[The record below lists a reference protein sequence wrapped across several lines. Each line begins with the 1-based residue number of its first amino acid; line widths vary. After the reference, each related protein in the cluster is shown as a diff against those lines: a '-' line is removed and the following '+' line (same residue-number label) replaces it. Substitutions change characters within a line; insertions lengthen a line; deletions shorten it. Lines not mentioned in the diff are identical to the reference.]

1 MKQRIV
7 LAGAFLSCL
16 ALGTAFGARHGGSTE
31 GRIQEVAGGVS
42 VLVDRGGNIGVLE
55 GADGMLLVDAQF
67 EENAPANEALLHL
80 DTKGRP
86 RFLVNTHH
94 HGDHTGGN
102 AILGRGA
109 TRVAH
114 ENVRVRLLGD
124 ERPAA
129 ALPVVTYE
137 DGLSIHLDGQDVELR
152 HVASGHTDGDSVVW
166 FHGSNVI
173 HLGDLYFQVGY
184 PFVDVAS
191 GGNVVGL
198 AKGLR
203 ALLAELPDDV
213 KIIPGH
219 GQVTGK
225 AELVEYVTMLETV
238 TQRVREHLA
247 QGDDVDAMME
257 LGVTED
263 LDARWGRFDFVPPRR
278 FVESVV
284 ASLGQ

>member
-7 LAGAFLSCL
+7 LAGTFLACL
-16 ALGTAFGARHGGSTE
+16 ALGTAFGARDPRPLPG
-31 GRIQEVAGGVS
+31 QLQAVAGGVS

-67 EENAPANEALLHL
+67 EDNAPANETLLGL
-80 DTKGRP
+80 GTKGRP

-102 AILGRGA
+102 AILGAGA
-109 TRVAH
+109 TRIAH
-114 ENVRVRLLGD
+114 RNVRVRLVGD
-124 ERPAA
+124 EKPAA
-129 ALPVVTYE
+129 ALPLVTY
-137 DGLSIHLDGQDVELR
+137 DAGLSIHVSGQEVELR
-152 HVASGHTDGDSVVW
+152 HVAGAHTDGDTVVW

-184 PFVDVAS
+184 PYVDVGS

-203 ALLAELPDDV
+203 GLLAELPGDV
-213 KIIPGH
+213 RIIPGH
-219 GQVTGK
+219 GEVTGK
-225 AELVEYVTMLETV
+225 SELGEYVTMLETV
-238 TQRVREHLA
+238 TERVRAHLA

-263 LDARWGRFDFVPPRR
+263 LDARWGHFDFVSPRR

-284 ASLGQ
+284 ASLGK